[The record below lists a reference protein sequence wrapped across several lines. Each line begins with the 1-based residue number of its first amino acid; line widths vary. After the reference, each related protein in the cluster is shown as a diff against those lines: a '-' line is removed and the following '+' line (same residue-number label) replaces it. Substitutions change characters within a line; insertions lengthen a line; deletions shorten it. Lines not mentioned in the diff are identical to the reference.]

1 MSYKLISSGNEL
13 PVSVSGFKN
22 AINFN
27 ADGKDDTIELFL
39 KAAINE
45 AELFTGRQFK
55 TQTWELQLTDFSE
68 TVLIGK
74 SPVTGI
80 NSVVYFNNDND
91 EVQMTSGTDYYIDTV
106 SEPAEVHFLNTPSVY
121 AYRPDAVKI
130 TFTVGH
136 VNGLHEDVT
145 AAVYMAAGAFFVN
158 PTDSVRQFP
167 TASKNLLRNYRLYN
181 E

>member
-45 AELFTGRQFK
+45 AELFTGRQFY
-55 TQTWELQLTDFSE
+55 TSEWELQLPGFE
-68 TVLIGK
+68 TVVKIEKG
-74 SPVTGI
+74 PVTGI
-80 NSVVYFNNDND
+80 NSVKYFNADNE
-91 EVQMTSGTDYYIDTV
+91 EVTMASGTDYYFDVV
-106 SEPAEVHFLNTPSVY
+106 SEPAEVHFINKPSVY
-121 AYRPDAVKI
+121 SYRRDAVHI
-130 TFTVGH
+130 RFAVGYAG
-136 VNGLHEDVT
+136 GLPEDVT